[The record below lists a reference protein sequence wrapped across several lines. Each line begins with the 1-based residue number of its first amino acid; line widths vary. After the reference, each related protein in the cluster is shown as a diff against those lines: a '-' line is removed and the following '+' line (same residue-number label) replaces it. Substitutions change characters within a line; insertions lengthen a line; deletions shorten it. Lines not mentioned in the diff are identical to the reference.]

1 MLTNFKNSFDYIII
15 KKGNFKKYRIDKT
28 TQPKFLQFMKSQNY
42 VSNYFF
48 LNKIKDNKKARRALI
63 IKEKFRTI
71 ISDCIS
77 IREERKDIILNCLSS
92 MRNVK
97 WGFDLNFFL
106 MINIILFG
114 YFNPGIMYIFK

>member
-1 MLTNFKNSFDYIII
+1 MLTNFKNGFDYIII
-15 KKGNFKKYRIDKT
+15 KKGNFKKYRIDKIM
-28 TQPKFLQFMKSQNY
+28 QPKFLRFMKSQNY

-106 MINIILFG
+106 MINIIR
-114 YFNPGIMYIFK
+114 NKK

>member
-1 MLTNFKNSFDYIII
+1 ML
-15 KKGNFKKYRIDKT
+15 
-28 TQPKFLQFMKSQNY
+28 
-42 VSNYFF
+42 V
-48 LNKIKDNKKARRALI
+48 
-63 IKEKFRTI
+63 I